1 MPTVYLGLGTNEGD
15 LEANINRALEKIEE
29 RIGNITSQSSLYLT
43 EPWGFESQNM
53 FLNAV
58 CEVETDLS
66 PRELLSFTQLIERK
80 IGRKTKS
87 HEGIYE
93 DRIIDIDIL
102 LYGNE
107 IINLPDMVIPHP
119 LMTERKFVMQPLAE
133 IAPNL
138 HHPTLGDTILHL
150 YESLDE

>member
-15 LEANINRALEKIEE
+15 LEANISRALEKIEE

-119 LMTERKFVMQPLAE
+119 LMTKRKFVMQPLAE

-138 HHPTLGDTILHL
+138 HHPKLGDTILRL